1 MQASDTIA
9 NLKAKILAE
18 LHAGCEDLAGD
29 GDGSF
34 EVYHVEKT
42 TLLAGDGETQLDNGR
57 TLGDCGV
64 QAGAVLRIQ

>member
-18 LHAGCEDLAGD
+18 LHAGCAFKSLMIVSDHRGT
-29 GDGSF
+29 
-34 EVYHVEKT
+34 K
-42 TLLAGDGETQLDNGR
+42 LDDGR